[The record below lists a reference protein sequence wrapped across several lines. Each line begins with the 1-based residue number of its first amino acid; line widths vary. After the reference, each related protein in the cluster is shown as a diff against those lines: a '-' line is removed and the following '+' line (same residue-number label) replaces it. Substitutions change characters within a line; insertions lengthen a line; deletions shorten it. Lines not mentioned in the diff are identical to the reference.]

1 MSFAARLVPALLLL
15 AAPAVVFAAGADD
28 EVVATAKATTSPAQA
43 QAAAEA
49 APAPAAPAAT
59 RPLTTQ
65 EQVDAWL
72 KASPVKTVDDGG
84 PLNLSRADED
94 GPTKRKIHGSV
105 EVGVG
110 TGGYRHMG
118 VTAFYPVGETGT
130 LGVAVSQTDYGKN
143 GRGGYGYGYG
153 YDGYGYGYG
162 GLGYGGLGYGGGPY
176 GYGRGGKSQSIALS
190 LDMSSGRNATDRCV
204 DNVRAVDGRYVEPL
218 WATEM
223 RGAQRPCDIQDRP

>member
-1 MSFAARLVPALLLL
+1 MSFAARLVPALLLM

-28 EVVATAKATTSPAQA
+28 EVVATAKATSSPAQ
-43 QAAAEA
+43 AEA

-65 EQVDAWL
+65 EQIDAWL
-72 KASPVKTVDDGG
+72 KAAPVKTVDDGG
-84 PLNLSRADED
+84 PLNLSRGDED

-118 VTAFYPVGETGT
+118 VTAFYPVGENGT

-143 GRGGYGYGYG
+143 GRWGYG
-153 YDGYGYGYG
+153 YDGYGSGY
-162 GLGYGGLGYGGGPY
+162 GYGGLGYGGGPY
-176 GYGRGGKSQSIALS
+176 GYGPYGYARGGKSQSIALS
-190 LDMSSGRNATDRCV
+190 LDMSSSRGAADRCL
-204 DNVRAVDGRYVEPL
+204 DSARAVDGRYVEPL

-223 RGAQRPCDIQDRP
+223 RGAQRPCDIDDRP

>member
-1 MSFAARLVPALLLL
+1 MSLAARLVPALALL
-15 AAPAVVFAAGADD
+15 AAPVMAFAAGADD
-28 EVVATAKATTSPAQA
+28 EVVATAKTTTSPTQAQA
-43 QAAAEA
+43 QAEA

-65 EQVDAWL
+65 EQIDAWL
-72 KASPVKTVDDGG
+72 KASPVKTVDDSSG
-84 PLNLSRADED
+84 PLNLTRADED

-118 VTAFYPVGETGT
+118 VTAYYPVGETGT
-130 LGVAVSQTDYGKN
+130 LGVAVSQTEYGKN
-143 GRGGYGYGYG
+143 GRGGYGYDGYG
-153 YDGYGYGYG
+153 YGGYGYG
-162 GLGYGGLGYGGGPY
+162 GLGYGPY

-190 LDMSSGRNATDRCV
+190 LDMTGRGSAAERCASGL
-204 DNVRAVDGRYVEPL
+204 RADDGRYIEPL

-223 RGAQRPCDIQDRP
+223 RGAQRPCDIDDRP